1 MERLNI
7 KKASFSDVAEVVD
20 CVNAAYKK
28 YIDRIGKKPGP
39 MLDDYALLIDE
50 GNVFCGEYS
59 GQIAGILVLKEFD
72 DYILFDN
79 VAVHPKFQGRGFG
92 KS

>member
-50 GNVFCGEYS
+50 GNV
-59 GQIAGILVLKEFD
+59 
-72 DYILFDN
+72 
-79 VAVHPKFQGRGFG
+79 R
-92 KS
+92 